1 MQLGPSIDAS
11 DGDDLFPAPEPA
23 GPPGPAGVAGQVG
36 SGGDRDEEVRH
47 PEVVVELTGRDGNAY
62 AILGAVGQALRR
74 AGHAGDIAE
83 FLEEATSGDNDQ
95 LLQTCMRWVTV
106 T

>member
-1 MQLGPSIDAS
+1 MQLGPSSDAS
-11 DGDDLFPAPEPA
+11 DGDDQLPAPGPP
-23 GPPGPAGVAGQVG
+23 GPPGPARMAGQIG
-36 SGGDRDEEVRH
+36 SGGARDEAVRH
-47 PEVVVELTGRDGNAY
+47 PEVVVELTGQDGNAFT
-62 AILGAVGQALRR
+62 ILGSVQQALRQ

-95 LLQTCMRWVTV
+95 LLQTCIRWVTV

>member
-1 MQLGPSIDAS
+1 MQLEPSIDAS
-11 DGDDLFPAPEPA
+11 DGDDLFPAPES
-23 GPPGPAGVAGQVG
+23 PGPAGVAGQIG
-36 SGGDRDEEVRH
+36 SGGERDEEVRH
-47 PEVVVELTGRDGNAY
+47 PEVVVELTGGDGNAY
-62 AILGAVGQALRR
+62 AILGAVQQALRR

>member
-1 MQLGPSIDAS
+1 MQLGPSSDAS
-11 DGDDLFPAPEPA
+11 DGDDQLPATETA
-23 GPPGPAGVAGQVG
+23 GLPGPAGMAGQIG
-36 SGGDRDEEVRH
+36 SGGERDEEVRH
-47 PEVVVELTGRDGNAY
+47 PEVVVELTGQDGNAFT
-62 AILGAVGQALRR
+62 ILGAVQQALRR